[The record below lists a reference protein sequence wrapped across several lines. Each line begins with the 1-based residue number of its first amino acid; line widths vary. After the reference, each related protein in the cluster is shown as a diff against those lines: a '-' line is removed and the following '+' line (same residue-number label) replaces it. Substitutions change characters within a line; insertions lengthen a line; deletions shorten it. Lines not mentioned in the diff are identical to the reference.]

1 MLIRISQNAGLDNWF
16 AAIDDQSARVE
27 LAFFAR
33 EAILIMNRKLIK
45 IRRIK
50 RIKRNDINTICQ
62 V

>member
-1 MLIRISQNAGLDNWF
+1 MLICISQIAGLDNWF
-16 AAIDDQSARVE
+16 AAIDDQSARAE
-27 LAFFAR
+27 LAFFTR

-50 RIKRNDINTICQ
+50 RIRKNDINTICQ